1 MPRVGM
7 VTQETGC
14 RSTCQT
20 STAEGAR
27 DGCGGTREAARLA
40 GSDVVVVELLLD
52 ADDAR
57 LGGGRQLSL
66 GIDHHLQARPR
77 EGRSQREIS
86 SGGHAVAGGVDR
98 EETER
103 ETDSEAAK
111 AVARGPP

>member
-1 MPRVGM
+1 M

-20 STAEGAR
+20 STAEGTR
-27 DGCGGTREAARLA
+27 DGCGGTRDARLA

-77 EGRSQREIS
+77 EGRSQRES
-86 SGGHAVAGGVDR
+86 AAAGTQRQGKAVDR
-98 EETER
+98 EKTER
-103 ETDSEAAK
+103 DTDSEVAR
-111 AVARGPP
+111 AVARGAP